1 MDLSAQ
7 TEDGIDLAKP
17 MTQLLESLG
26 DLNQNLMSGF
36 NVVTA
41 CSDNWRQSMR
51 TQLTTHDD
59 RLSKLENTLS
69 TLKSSMQIV
78 QATNS
83 KIGVEQKSAST

>member
-1 MDLSAQ
+1 MQ
-7 TEDGIDLAKP
+7 
-17 MTQLLESLG
+17 
-26 DLNQNLMSGF
+26 
-36 NVVTA
+36 
-41 CSDNWRQSMR
+41 
-51 TQLTTHDD
+51 TQLTTYDN